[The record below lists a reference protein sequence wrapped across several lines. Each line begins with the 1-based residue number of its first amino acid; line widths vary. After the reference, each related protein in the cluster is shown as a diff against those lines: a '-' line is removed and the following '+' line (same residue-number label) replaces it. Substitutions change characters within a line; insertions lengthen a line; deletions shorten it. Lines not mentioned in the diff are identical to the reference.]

1 MSSPLA
7 IAGVTAV
14 LQHFLGVV
22 YNSPGS
28 VLGSVLV
35 SAVAP
40 DVVQTNL
47 GSGNNSQLQVNLFL
61 HQVTPNVGW
70 RNMDLPRL
78 AGDGSTPL
86 QNQPLALDL
95 HYLLTAYA
103 TEDSQA
109 EALLSLG
116 VFLLH
121 ENPVFARSAIRAA
134 LTSPPP
140 TYPPAYAAALKA
152 SGLADQIE
160 MIKVTPATMNREELA
175 WLWTAL
181 KADYRPT
188 FPFQVSVV
196 LIEPQTAATL
206 ALPVLSRNIFV
217 KPGPPPLLFETQLA
231 LGQTAAAQG
240 DMVSVTGQSL
250 GGANRVS
257 LSNPRLGINYPPFAP
272 ASTTSSLLT
281 FKVPTDPSNLPAGVY
296 NLSAQFTDTVSNAVI
311 LSTNPIAFPIA
322 PTVVGTPT
330 STNNAAGTLVSLTCA
345 PDVLPSQAVSL
356 ALGSN
361 SAPAQTFDS
370 QTNTLSFQFPTLSG
384 KFLVRLRVDGVDS
397 PVGVDWN
404 AKPPVFTGPFVTI

>member
-1 MSSPLA
+1 MSGPLA

-28 VLGSVLV
+28 VLGSVQV

-40 DVVQTNL
+40 DVVQSNL
-47 GSGNNSQLQVNLFL
+47 GSGNNAQLQVNLFL
-61 HQVTPNVGW
+61 HQVTPNIGW
-70 RNMDLPRL
+70 RNMDMPTL
-78 AGDGSTPL
+78 AADGSTRL
-86 QNQPLALDL
+86 DNQPLALDL

-134 LTSPPP
+134 LTSLPP

-160 MIKVTPATMNREELA
+160 MIKVTPATLNREELA

-188 FPFQVSVV
+188 FPFQVSVL
-196 LIEPQTAATL
+196 LIEPQSATTY

-231 LGQTAAAQG
+231 LGQTAPAQG
-240 DMVSVTGQSL
+240 DTVSVTGQGL
-250 GGANRVS
+250 AGVNRVS
-257 LSNPRLGINYPPFAP
+257 LSNPRLGINFPPFAP
-272 ASTTSSLLT
+272 VSVTSSLLT
-281 FKVPTDPSNLPAGVY
+281 FKVPTSAANLPAGVY
-296 NLSAQFTDTVSNAVI
+296 NLRAQFADTATNAVI

-322 PTVVGTPT
+322 PVVAGTPT
-330 STNNAAGTLVSLTCA
+330 AANNAQGTLVSVNCA
-345 PDVLPSQAVSL
+345 PDVRPSQTVTLSL
-356 ALGSN
+356 SSN
-361 SAPAQTFDS
+361 SAPAKTFET
-370 QTNTLSFQFPTLSG
+370 QTNALSFQFPTLSG

-397 PVGVDWN
+397 PVGVN
-404 AKPPVFTGPFVTI
+404 FSAKPPVFTGPFVTI

>member
-1 MSSPLA
+1 MSGPLA

-22 YNSPGS
+22 YNNPNS

-35 SAVAP
+35 SAIAP

-47 GSGNNSQLQVNLFL
+47 GSGNNAQPQVNLFL
-61 HQVTPNVGW
+61 HQVTPNVAW
-70 RNMDLPRL
+70 RNMDLPTL
-78 AGDGSTPL
+78 GPDGSTRL
-86 QNQPLALDL
+86 DNQPLALDL
-95 HYLLTAYA
+95 HYLMTAYA

-121 ENPVFARSAIRAA
+121 QNPVFARSAIRAA
-134 LTSPPP
+134 LTSLPP
-140 TYPPAYAAALKA
+140 TYPPAYATALKA

-160 MIKVTPATMNREELA
+160 MIKVTPATLNREELA

-196 LIEPQTAATL
+196 LVEPQTPTTY

-217 KPGPPPLLFETQLA
+217 KPGPPPLLFETQFA

-240 DMVSVTGQSL
+240 DIVSVSGQGL
-250 GGANRVS
+250 AGINRVS
-257 LSNPRLGINYPPFAP
+257 LSNPRLGISFPPFAP
-272 ASTTSSLLT
+272 ASITSSLLT
-281 FKVPTDPSNLPAGVY
+281 FQVPTSPANLPAGTY
-296 NLSAQFTDTVSNAVI
+296 NLRAQFTDTVSNAVI

-322 PTVVGTPT
+322 PTAVGTPT
-330 STNNAAGTLVSLTCA
+330 AVSNALGTLVSLTCA
-345 PDVLPSQAVSL
+345 PDVRPGQTVTL

-361 SAPAQTFDS
+361 SAPAKTFDTQMNS
-370 QTNTLSFQFPTLSG
+370 PSFQFPTLSG
-384 KFLVRLRVDGVDS
+384 KFLIRLRVDGVDS
-397 PVGVDWN
+397 PVGVN
-404 AKPPVFTGPFVTI
+404 FSANPPVFTGPFVTI

>member
-1 MSSPLA
+1 MSTPLA

-14 LQHFLGVV
+14 LQHFLALV

-28 VLGSVLV
+28 VLGSVPV
-35 SAVAP
+35 SALAP
-40 DVVQTNL
+40 DIVQSKL
-47 GSGNNSQLQVNLFL
+47 GSGSNAQLQVNLFL
-61 HQVTPNVGW
+61 HQVTPNASW
-70 RNMDLPRL
+70 RNMSLPRL
-78 AGDGSTPL
+78 AGDGQTPL

-109 EALLSLG
+109 EALLTLG

-134 LTSPPP
+134 LTSLPPS
-140 TYPPAYAAALKA
+140 YPPAYAGALAA

-160 MIKVTPATMNREELA
+160 MIKVTPATLNREELA

-196 LIEPQTAATL
+196 LIEPQTSTSL
-206 ALPVLSRNIFV
+206 ALPVLSRLITA

-231 LGQTAAAQG
+231 LGQTAPAQG
-240 DMVSVTGQSL
+240 DTVTVSGQGL
-250 GGANRVS
+250 TGANRVS
-257 LSNPRLGINYPPFAP
+257 LSNPRLGVNYPPFAP
-272 ASTTSSLLT
+272 MSVSSSALT
-281 FKVPTDPSNLPAGVY
+281 FKVPTDPSNLPAGMY
-296 NLSAQFTDTVSNAVI
+296 NLSALFTETVSNAVI
-311 LSTNPIAFPIA
+311 LSTNQIPFPIA

-330 STNNAAGTLVSLTCA
+330 ATKNAAGTLVSLSCA
-345 PDVLPSQAVSL
+345 PDVLPSQTVSL
-356 ALGSN
+356 ALGST
-361 SAPAQTFDS
+361 SAPAKTFDTK
-370 QTNTLSFQFPTLSG
+370 TNSLSFQFPTLSG
-384 KFLVRLRVDGVDS
+384 KFLVRLRVDAVDS

-404 AKPPVFTGPFVTI
+404 ATPPAFTGPFVTI